1 MVSRHDPEGSSLG
14 LVGNLVDQRL
24 KALVLIYRPRR
35 GPAGR
40 LELADHG
47 LRLQVPLL
55 VGLVVDPLVPTKEP
69 QESTTVTPAEIIYH
83 RRVQILDRAG
93 QTSVTEACR
102 TFGVSRTTY
111 YRWAGRAQ
119 RYGLAAL
126 LPKGRRPPVMP
137 TATPPDQVEAVLAE
151 AVARPTLGARQ
162 LVGHLAD
169 RGVRLSPSG
178 VQKLLVRHRLGRRAQ
193 RVAALA
199 QLTAA
204 TTGILTAQAKDGPFG
219 FCHFAARPGDLVALD
234 TFYVGKLK
242 GIGPVWQLTAVD
254 TATRYAIGRLV
265 AGDKSA
271 RDAAAF
277 VDHVAERLAGIGVE
291 LTGVLT
297 DNGPEF
303 TGTAFTSHLEHLGV
317 RHRRIPPRSPNHNA
331 VCERFQGT
339 ALQEYYRPAF
349 HRQHFGRLVD
359 LNAQFQGWLQHYN
372 TRRRNHG
379 DFMRGRTPFAVMEAH
394 LS

>member
-1 MVSRHDPEGSSLG
+1 
-14 LVGNLVDQRL
+14 
-24 KALVLIYRPRR
+24 
-35 GPAGR
+35 
-40 LELADHG
+40 
-47 LRLQVPLL
+47 

-83 RRVQILDRAG
+83 RRVQVLDRAG

-111 YRWAGRAQ
+111 YRWASRAQ

-204 TTGILTAQAKDGPFG
+204 TTGILTTAAKDGPFG

-254 TATRYAIGRLV
+254 TATRYAIGALV

-271 RDAAAF
+271 RDAAGF
-277 VDHVAERLAGIGVE
+277 VDHVAERLAGIGTE
-291 LTGVLT
+291 LAGVLT

-303 TGTAFTSHLEHLGV
+303 TGRTFTSHLEELGV

-339 ALQEYYRPAF
+339 ALQEFYRPAF
-349 HRQHFGRLVD
+349 HRQHFVRLAD

>member
-1 MVSRHDPEGSSLG
+1 M
-14 LVGNLVDQRL
+14 
-24 KALVLIYRPRR
+24 
-35 GPAGR
+35 
-40 LELADHG
+40 
-47 LRLQVPLL
+47 RLQVPLL

-83 RRVQILDRAG
+83 RRVQVLDRAG
-93 QTSVTEACR
+93 KTSVAEACR
-102 TFGVSRTTY
+102 TFGISRTTY

-151 AVARPTLGARQ
+151 AVARPTIGARR
-162 LVGHLAD
+162 LVDHLAE
-169 RGVRLSPSG
+169 RGVRLSASG
-178 VQKLLVRHRLGRRAQ
+178 VQKILRRHRLGRRAQ

-204 TTGILTAQAKDGPFG
+204 TTGIVTTAAKDGPFG

-242 GIGPVWQLTAVD
+242 GVGPVWQLTAVD
-254 TATRYAIGRLV
+254 TATRYAIGALV

-271 RDAAAF
+271 RDAVSF
-277 VDHVAERLAGIGVE
+277 VDHVAARLAGIGVE

-297 DNGPEF
+297 DIHSEWRADG
-303 TGTAFTSHLEHLGV
+303 ACGV
-317 RHRRIPPRSPNHNA
+317 R
-331 VCERFQGT
+331 
-339 ALQEYYRPAF
+339 PA
-349 HRQHFGRLVD
+349 
-359 LNAQFQGWLQHYN
+359 A
-372 TRRRNHG
+372 
-379 DFMRGRTPFAVMEAH
+379 
-394 LS
+394 